1 MNYHAIYNR
10 LIDRARARQ
19 SFDGYTERHHVVPK
33 CVGGDDEPGNIVILT
48 AEEHYI
54 AHQLLVRMHPGNGSL
69 VWAAVNMTGKA
80 RNNAGRRNKLYGWLR
95 RRFAAA
101 ISERHAGKAVSAE
114 AREKMAAAK
123 RGRKRGPHSEEH
135 RRKLSE
141 AAKGRKRSEAHRAAL
156 SAALTGKKRGPQS
169 EAHRRAISEGNKVAA
184 KRRDNAWQARDA
196 EHCMRQAE
204 RMKEVWDKR
213 RAGILPAPRRNR
225 SSKRRE
231 IRFHY

>member
-95 RRFAAA
+95 RRFGLKPVRRWPLPNAAGSA
-101 ISERHAGKAVSAE
+101 ARTLRSIGGSSLRRPRGERE
-114 AREKMAAAK
+114 AR
-123 RGRKRGPHSEEH
+123 R
-135 RRKLSE
+135 
-141 AAKGRKRSEAHRAAL
+141 
-156 SAALTGKKRGPQS
+156 
-169 EAHRRAISEGNKVAA
+169 I
-184 KRRDNAWQARDA
+184 
-196 EHCMRQAE
+196 E
-204 RMKEVWDKR
+204 RLF
-213 RAGILPAPRRNR
+213 LPR
-225 SSKRRE
+225 
-231 IRFHY
+231 